1 MFGFFLDPSLT
12 TPARQIQVAATAAG
26 QLTPVCIY
34 FGSRRA
40 DALIQTATGE
50 DILLFASGSA
60 GGYEAG
66 HFRLGLSEPELAA
79 AAFGAA
85 LPVGAALSG
94 GPENALRIWIELAA
108 SDQSAGLYTGIDLMT
123 TEVIVS

>member
-12 TPARQIQVAATAAG
+12 TPAQRIQIAATAEG
-26 QLTPVCIY
+26 QPKPVCIY
-34 FGSRRA
+34 FGSRSA
-40 DALIQTATGE
+40 DALMQAATGE

-60 GGYEAG
+60 DGYEAG
-66 HFRLGLSEPELAA
+66 HFRLALSEPELAV

-85 LPVGAALSG
+85 LPIGAVLAG
-94 GPENALRIWIELAA
+94 GPANALRILIELIE
-108 SDQSAGLYTGIDLMT
+108 SDQSAGLYMGIDLMT